1 MFQRKPVLE
10 AKKLIWRLHDAQR
23 PGDAADAAP
32 SQLEGLTPHHAH
44 DRWFRVSSLELARGT
59 EVSETDFSDL
69 PGEFADA
76 FSTGAKGAPRR

>member
-10 AKKLIWRLHDAQR
+10 SKKLVWRLRDAQ
-23 PGDAADAAP
+23 PATEAGDTTP

-76 FSTGAKGAPRR
+76 FSKGAKPPRR